1 MKPSAPFNTKTF
13 PKDNNIND
21 KQRNKYHLIEPVTRD
36 KVEFACKLARR
47 NQANNTGGDRGGNKR
62 MRSAYD
68 ARHRMDAYPEL
79 GEVIVL
85 QKKNDNGRIVDTE
98 YVVKEVAIQRPGYVE
113 KGYPISKSCFNLV
126 LQEKKKS

>member
-1 MKPSAPFNTKTF
+1 MRPSAPFNTKTF

-47 NQANNTGGDRGGNKR
+47 TPTEKAGGGGKR
-62 MRSAYD
+62 VRSEYD

-113 KGYPISKSCFNLV
+113 KGYPISRSCFNLV
-126 LQEKKKS
+126 LQEKKKNTT